1 MPREM
6 WAGGANR
13 EVRDED
19 RHHPGGIVS
28 HDRTIVNG
36 SKRRLLR
43 AGRAIL
49 VVLVTTAWL
58 LPSLSAPAL
67 ADAVDEVYVDKAN
80 PNCFDRGNGSASQP
94 FCTIVAAAQA
104 ATQGKTVIV
113 SSGTYS
119 GQVNPNSGTVFTA
132 APGSSVTVT
141 GGKSGFYLSGKNYVT
156 VRGFNITGT
165 TGDGLY
171 VSKATGVSLI
181 ENHVSNSGRPVSGQT
196 AKGIRLSN
204 ATNSLVSG
212 NTVDHNTDFG
222 IYLVEGS
229 TGNTIVGNRVFA
241 SARQFQRAASGIRLY
256 ASSGNVVSSNVTH
269 DNEDSGIEVYTASN
283 NNVVVDNVSYNNG
296 DHGIDS
302 YSSVGNKLVSNSVY
316 NNATAGINAE
326 GGSTGTTIRNNISV
340 DNGIGSSGST
350 RTDSNIR
357 VDAQSTSGSSMDY
370 DLVDL
375 RTTGTLLIWAST
387 KYTSLSSFKSA
398 TGQETHGIKADP
410 GWAAPGA
417 GDFHLSAGSPAIDS
431 ADSGAPGETT
441 ADADGNPRVDDPLS
455 PNTGA
460 GPRPYDDRGAYEFQ
474 PEVTDLPPSA
484 SLVVSPSSG
493 MVPLEVTAD
502 ASASTDTDSTPI
514 ASYEF
519 DFGDGSAAV
528 GPQAGATA
536 THTYTAAGTY
546 TVTVTVK
553 DTAGLAST
561 ATTQVTATEA
571 SDAPPSASLVVS
583 PSLGTAPLEVTADAS
598 ASTDTDA
605 TPIASYEFDFD
616 DGTIVGPQDAATATH
631 TYTAAGTY
639 TVTVTVKDT
648 AGLASTATTQVTVK
662 QNLVANSGFETD
674 TSGWNTSGSGTGVT
688 LARVSGGHSGG
699 WAAKLANTSG
709 SATTCL
715 LNDSPNRVASTSV
728 GSYTGSI
735 WVRADTSGAVFNLR
749 FREYSGATLLGSRS
763 TQVTLTTS
771 WQLVT
776 VTYTPVSPNSSNLDF
791 NAYLPASSA
800 PPGTCFYADDA
811 VITLG

>member
-181 ENHVSNSGRPVSGQT
+181 ENHVSNSGRPVNGQT

-316 NNATAGINAE
+316 NNATAGINVE

-340 DNGIGSSGST
+340 DNGIGST

-375 RTTGTLLIWAST
+375 RTNGTLLIWAST

-441 ADADGNPRVDDPLS
+441 ADAEGNPRVDDPLS

-502 ASASTDTDSTPI
+502 ASASTDTDS
-514 ASYEF
+514 
-519 DFGDGSAAV
+519 
-528 GPQAGATA
+528 
-536 THTYTAAGTY
+536 
-546 TVTVTVK
+546 
-553 DTAGLAST
+553 
-561 ATTQVTATEA
+561 
-571 SDAPPSASLVVS
+571 
-583 PSLGTAPLEVTADAS
+583 
-598 ASTDTDA
+598 